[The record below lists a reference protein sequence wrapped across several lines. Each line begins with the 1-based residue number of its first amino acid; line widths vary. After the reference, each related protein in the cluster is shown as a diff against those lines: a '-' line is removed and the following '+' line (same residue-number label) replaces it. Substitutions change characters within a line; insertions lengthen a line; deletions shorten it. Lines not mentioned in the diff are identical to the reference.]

1 MEQIRYPR
9 KLDSK
14 INNFNEGNVA
24 RKHLQK
30 LRNRHSKE
38 VRKTVRECLLCSM
51 KEKCKGELLF
61 RGKWTEE
68 PLTQVMGSDMTEG
81 MVECW
86 PFLLIKIRPR
96 SFLKVECESER
107 VRWPFC
113 FVFLEPSRTF
123 LYRSGQPS
131 GGTKLSH
138 EAILW

>member
-14 INNFNEGNVA
+14 RNNFHEGNVA

-61 RGKWTEE
+61 
-68 PLTQVMGSDMTEG
+68 VGSGLE
-81 MVECW
+81 
-86 PFLLIKIRPR
+86 
-96 SFLKVECESER
+96 SFLHKLCKVIGLKE
-107 VRWPFC
+107 W
-113 FVFLEPSRTF
+113 
-123 LYRSGQPS
+123 
-131 GGTKLSH
+131 LSVG
-138 EAILW
+138 LFFS